1 MKFNLQKMISG
12 AVCIM
17 KSALYKTIFGIVCM
31 GFVVSVAVIYCGDM
45 IKMALHLENPVTA
58 TLKNGLNYQVCED
71 HVKITDCN
79 ESAEGEMIIPAT
91 IEGLPVTSIEGFAFS
106 DCSSLTSITIPD
118 GVTHIGMYAF
128 SGCDSLTAIHV
139 DFENQYYMDIDDVLF
154 SKDQKILLQYP
165 IGKPE
170 QSYSIPDGVTSIEDF
185 AFSNCSSLT
194 SIIIPDSVTSIGHY
208 AFYGCFSRTPVT
220 IPNSIIT
227 N

>member
-1 MKFNLQKMISG
+1 MKFNLPKMISG
-12 AVCIM
+12 AVCM
-17 KSALYKTIFGIVCM
+17 GI
-31 GFVVSVAVIYCGDM
+31 VVSVAVIYCGDM

-58 TLKNGLNYQVCED
+58 TLENGLDYQVCED

-91 IEGLPVTSIEGFAFS
+91 IEGLPVTSIEGFAFFA
-106 DCSSLTSITIPD
+106 CSSLTSITIPD
-118 GVTHIGMYAF
+118 GVAHIGMYAF

-139 DFENQYYMDIDDVLF
+139 DSENQYYMAMDDVLF
-154 SKDQKILLQYP
+154 SKDRKTLLQYP
-165 IGKPE
+165 NGKSD

-194 SIIIPDSVTSIGHY
+194 SIIIPDSVTSIGRY
-208 AFYGCFSRTPVT
+208 AFYGCFSLTPVT